1 MESNHPFLARI
12 TSRPSQIPPN
22 PTMNAPRKTL
32 STALPDDSD
41 DFVDPSLRPSL
52 QSPPISPATIGSA
65 LNNPAVTKTQ
75 EALTPDE
82 EMEKYK
88 KKTLRELRELQHT
101 HIKYKKL
108 NQAIKTEA
116 ENIYFEYQKKQH
128 LLSLKYSRP
137 FALLTKYLGQRRTRQ
152 QESCWDS
159 FRKNNPDAQEALHN
173 TENNIGQRNKEVS
186 KLYKQATSTNNPN
199 EIQETN
205 SQADATNT
213 SDTAER
219 GIFNKIFKSSEK
231 LRAETRSWAK
241 GVQQQLKE
249 FSDLFGME
257 GFLVL
262 AGQDH
267 QNPFFFQGGSIHG
280 DDFLKGLIDEGDPMR
295 EFAIWTAG
303 QKTNIKKKQKKPARP
318 LASGSALQ
326 VASQPRSKK
335 TKLNRL
341 AFKNQDVCQGS
352 LALNHKYICCKLR
365 EIYEEVQTNSK
376 KKDTRGWPGT
386 NTAFQLANFNRKLV
400 VKENTVGLTS
410 EHLLNVPIK
419 NMPIKVT
426 WLVLRGLKNNWIT
439 LAKHR
444 FDTPP
449 KQTGGKKRKAS
460 EINEEEEDGN
470 DGEDQ
475 GGNTED
481 KGDDEEV
488 YGEDDNE

>member
-1 MESNHPFLARI
+1 
-12 TSRPSQIPPN
+12 
-22 PTMNAPRKTL
+22 
-32 STALPDDSD
+32 
-41 DFVDPSLRPSL
+41 
-52 QSPPISPATIGSA
+52 
-65 LNNPAVTKTQ
+65 
-75 EALTPDE
+75 
-82 EMEKYK
+82 MEKYK
-88 KKTLRELRELQHT
+88 KKTLQELCELQHT

-116 ENIYFEYQKKQH
+116 ENLYFEYQKKQH
-128 LLSLKYSRP
+128 LLLLKYSRP
-137 FALLTKYLGQRRTRQ
+137 FALLTKYLGQHRTRQ

-186 KLYKQATSTNNPN
+186 KLYKQAASTNNPK
-199 EIQETN
+199 ESRETN

-213 SDTAER
+213 SDAAER

-231 LRAETRSWAK
+231 LQAETRSWAQ

-303 QKTNIKKKQKKPARP
+303 QKKNIKKKQKKHARP
-318 LASGSALQ
+318 LASGLALQ

-341 AFKNQDVCQGS
+341 AFENQDVCQGPILIIYWHDLGS
-352 LALNHKYICCKLR
+352 LALNHKYICCKLQ
-365 EIYEEVQTNSK
+365 EVQTSSK
-376 KKDTRGWPGT
+376 KKDTRCWPGT
-386 NTAFQLANFNRKLV
+386 DTAFQLANFDRKLV

-410 EHLLNVPIK
+410 EHLLNVSIK
-419 NMPIKVT
+419 NMPI
-426 WLVLRGLKNNWIT
+426 
-439 LAKHR
+439 
-444 FDTPP
+444 
-449 KQTGGKKRKAS
+449 KKRKAS

-475 GGNTED
+475 AGNTED